1 MSTPTSRSNDS
12 LLSSGCQE
20 IEELLNFVE
29 SSVHTDELGAN
40 ASRLRNG
47 LHCTI
52 GEKIWGGNWYFLFVF
67 PNAHFD
73 CVGFNLLFEL
83 NFSDEVTWL
92 ARIPLFHQYP
102 SQSALDFMLCSY
114 VSTLNYIKLRTNV
127 PVPKVFACHLKSE
140 PDNRVG
146 VSYMLME
153 RLPGHSVLLT
163 NVDSL
168 SDIRLDTFTRL
179 LPTARSFHCQLSE
192 YLMELASHPFDKIG
206 SIQER
211 PLFSRNFVVEEYVTP
226 TLVSSEARQRVW
238 NALPLSLKG
247 PYTRAS
253 SFYSAIMDFNETVG
267 LHYASAESDSGY
279 LSSVRQC
286 RRVADLLALP
296 EFETGPFVI
305 EHDDLSSANILVSQ
319 RVTVISL
326 DRS

>member
-1 MSTPTSRSNDS
+1 MLT
-12 LLSSGCQE
+12 
-20 IEELLNFVE
+20 
-29 SSVHTDELGAN
+29 
-40 ASRLRNG
+40 
-47 LHCTI
+47 
-52 GEKIWGGNWYFLFVF
+52 
-67 PNAHFD
+67 FD
-73 CVGFNLLFEL
+73 CIGFNLLFEL

-114 VSTLNYIKLRTNV
+114 VSTLNYIKLHTNV

-163 NVDSL
+163 NDRA
-168 SDIRLDTFTRL
+168 RLVSEAFARL
-179 LPTARSFHCQLSE
+179 LPTARSFHRQLSE

-211 PLFSRNFVVEEYVTP
+211 PLFSRNFVIEEYVTP

-238 NALPLSLKG
+238 NALPLPLKG

-267 LHYASAESDSGY
+267 LHYASADSDSKY

-286 RRVADLLALP
+286 RQVADLLALP

-319 RVTVISL
+319 HVTMISL
-326 DRS
+326 NRTQWINYDSGG